1 MKKIV
6 LFWILLITIGVK
18 AFSDEKVT
26 FTTSA
31 PDAVVVGDQFKLSYT
46 VTTQSVRDFRVPSIK
61 GFDVLMGPSRA
72 MRSNTSNDNGKITT
86 TSSISFTYILLA
98 KEEGEFGVAFAIAAI
113 LMILT
118 LLINLSATLVGKYFA
133 KRRNV

>member
-6 LFWILLITIGVK
+6 LFWILLITLGVK
-18 AFSDEKVT
+18 AFADEKVT

-72 MRSNTSNDNGKITT
+72 VRSYTSNDNGKITT

-98 KEEGEFGVAFAIAAI
+98 KEE
-113 LMILT
+113 
-118 LLINLSATLVGKYFA
+118 
-133 KRRNV
+133 RW

>member
-18 AFSDEKVT
+18 AFADEKVT

-72 MRSNTSNDNGKITT
+72 MRSSTSNDNGKITT

-98 KEEGEFGVAFAIAAI
+98 KEEGEFTLPGAVIIADGNE
-113 LMILT
+113 MISYLQVCHT
-118 LLINLSATLVGKYFA
+118 
-133 KRRNV
+133 